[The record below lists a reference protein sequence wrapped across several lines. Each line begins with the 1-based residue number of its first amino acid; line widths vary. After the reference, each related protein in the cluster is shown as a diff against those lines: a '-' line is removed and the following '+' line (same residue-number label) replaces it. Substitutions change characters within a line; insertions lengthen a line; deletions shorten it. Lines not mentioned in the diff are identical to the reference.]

1 MEEVELI
8 INIFAKS
15 FPVLVSLVLS
25 FAGHTKSVIVDGF
38 EAYPKRCPD
47 FNKQKEIKFP
57 CVDAGAGAHGVSHSV
72 VTLAVSLTIAALLP
86 ANVTLRGSLL
96 AMLVILLLVLY
107 VYSIS
112 WKGELIHLEENL
124 REKLLAK
131 KHEWWARH
139 VVFGITLV
147 LLLGSLLVSF
157 ASTIYR

>member
-1 MEEVELI
+1 MENVEFV

-15 FPVLVSLVLS
+15 LPVLVSLVLS
-25 FAGHTKSVIVDGF
+25 FAGHAKSVIVDGF

-47 FNKQKEIKFP
+47 FQKQKEIKFQ
-57 CVDAGAGAHGVSHSV
+57 CVDAGAGAYGISHSV
-72 VTLAVSLTIAALLP
+72 ITLVVSLTIAALLP
-86 ANVTLRGSLL
+86 TDVTLRGSLL
-96 AMLVILLLVLY
+96 ALLVILLLVLY

-124 REKLLAK
+124 RQKLLAK
-131 KHEWWARH
+131 KHEWWANH

-157 ASTIYR
+157 ASARYR